1 MSQEENNLD
10 ALTAQAELAIREGDI
25 PKLID
30 IYQRMAQLGAWQA
43 YARIGELYETGFG
56 HGSHTF
62 EKKLDEAVK
71 WYRKSVFESDDP
83 VAHLGLGRIYY
94 EGSAT
99 VKKDMLKA
107 QTHLRKAYENNLP
120 QAGIYLGA
128 MSMFGVGVEK
138 NLADAERF
146 FLTAAAGDFPLAYR
160 YLANIAA
167 SSGRFART
175 VEMLAK
181 EFILSLKLRI
191 QDRNHPNLWKMPKEE

>member
-1 MSQEENNLD
+1 MSQEGNDLD
-10 ALTAQAELAIREGDI
+10 ALTAQAELAIGEGDI
-25 PKLID
+25 PKLIVF
-30 IYQRMAQLGAWQA
+30 YQCMEQLGAWQA
-43 YARIGELYETGFG
+43 SARIGELYETGFG
-56 HGSHTF
+56 NGAHTF
-62 EKKLDEAVK
+62 EKNLDEAVK

-94 EGSAT
+94 EGSST
-99 VKKDMLKA
+99 VKKDILKA

-146 FLTAAAGDFPLAYR
+146 FLVAAAGGFPLAYR

-167 SSGRFART
+167 SSGRFVRT
-175 VEMLAK
+175 VEMLGK
-181 EFILSLKLRI
+181 EFILSIKLRI